1 MITPHGQENAR
12 AMTSFSVFPLT
23 PSSGMCR

>member
-12 AMTSFSVFPLT
+12 AMISFSVFPLM

>member
-12 AMTSFSVFPLT
+12 AMIFFSVFPLM